1 MSSQFDIYHA
11 YSEGYRSWLVTM
23 EMIARKIGSLALKD
37 FIWEII
43 NGKAKIK
50 KVPLGHGIVDLDG
63 FFKSIKKMNVVAPIT
78 LHIEYPLLEKQDE
91 KLPLIKKQKI
101 IVSKIQND
109 VQFIRSKLRQYE
121 LI

>member
-1 MSSQFDIYHA
+1 
-11 YSEGYRSWLVTM
+11 
-23 EMIARKIGSLALKD
+23 
-37 FIWEII
+37 
-43 NGKAKIK
+43 
-50 KVPLGHGIVDLDG
+50 
-63 FFKSIKKMNVVAPIT
+63 MNVVAPIT
-78 LHIEYPLLEKQDE
+78 LHIEYHLLEKQDE